1 MTQKARLVK
10 RAEVVERE
18 ANARATERD
27 ENQTTIRGR
36 VGGLVQWVKQS
47 QRSAESKGA
56 SSARERFDA
65 LFARS

>member
-1 MTQKARLVK
+1 MMHKARLVK

-18 ANARATERD
+18 ANARAAVRE
-27 ENQTTIRGR
+27 ENQSTIRGR

-47 QRSAESKGA
+47 QRSAESKDA
-56 SSARERFDA
+56 SARERFDA